1 MVPSSFFW
9 QCLCQSTLRGAN
21 PLEPNPYPRLV
32 GITTDWHQRHAILA
46 GTRIWCF
53 IKCITMNNPD
63 LIRLIPVE
71 GNACPVTKGGRPDFG
86 SNLQNRSDFIE
97 IRQTLSVHFRSR
109 TFFSAAR
116 IFKRNA
122 FNRINPVASLWS
134 YAGAS
139 PSIVAIFGSYRLFGL
154 LRPATILPL

>member
-32 GITTDWHQRHAILA
+32 GITTDWHQRRAILA

-63 LIRLIPVE
+63 LIRLMPVE
-71 GNACPVTKGGRPDFG
+71 GDAWPMTNGGDQISVPTSMPTCRTAQI
-86 SNLQNRSDFIE
+86 SSRSDRLCPFIFDGE
-97 IRQTLSVHFRSR
+97 PFLARLG
-109 TFFSAAR
+109 FS
-116 IFKRNA
+116 
-122 FNRINPVASLWS
+122 S
-134 YAGAS
+134 GMH
-139 PSIVAIFGSYRLFGL
+139 SIG
-154 LRPATILPL
+154 